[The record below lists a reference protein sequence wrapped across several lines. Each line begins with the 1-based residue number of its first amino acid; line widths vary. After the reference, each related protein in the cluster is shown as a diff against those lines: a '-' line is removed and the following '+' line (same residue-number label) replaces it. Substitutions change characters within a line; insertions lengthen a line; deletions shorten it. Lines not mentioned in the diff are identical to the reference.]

1 MTFNDNLL
9 YTYHRIGDNMNDI
22 KQIKL
27 FVNDYLTSVGKKS
40 IIDVLKENNRVDDD
54 LELNKHYVISL
65 QQILLDYTKK
75 NGIDLNQEMI
85 SSEGRKQVLG
95 LISKT
100 ESKYIRTM
108 IDTYFNNIEENKKAV
123 VK

>member
-1 MTFNDNLL
+1 
-9 YTYHRIGDNMNDI
+9 MNDI
-22 KQIKL
+22 EQIKL

-54 LELNKHYVISL
+54 FKLNKHYVISL

>member
-22 KQIKL
+22 EQIKL

-54 LELNKHYVISL
+54 FKLNKHYVISL

>member
-1 MTFNDNLL
+1 
-9 YTYHRIGDNMNDI
+9 
-22 KQIKL
+22 
-27 FVNDYLTSVGKKS
+27 
-40 IIDVLKENNRVDDD
+40 
-54 LELNKHYVISL
+54 
-65 QQILLDYTKK
+65 
-75 NGIDLNQEMI
+75 MI

>member
-22 KQIKL
+22 EQIKL